1 MAGKAPEPVKEAVND
16 TPDMSA
22 ILAAVQAVGSS
33 VESLETRIT
42 AVEQRPNTGN
52 HTPKAGEVFGE
63 RSEVID
69 ALNPKDPRSF
79 HEGDIIRLNPDSE
92 KFAIILDSLETKLER
107 QKDIPGR
114 DTSGLEQEIAAMK
127 DESGPQGE
135 VWGFM
140 RSNEEGLQKYEVK
153 FPLMGQDGCW
163 ESELVMVRRAS
174 VQ

>member
-42 AVEQRPNTGN
+42 AVEQRPTGMRE
-52 HTPKAGEVFGE
+52 AGEVFGE

>member
-1 MAGKAPEPVKEAVND
+1 MTAKAPEPVNKAVND

-22 ILAAVQAVGSS
+22 ILAAIQAVGSS

-42 AVEQRPNTGN
+42 AVEERPTG
-52 HTPKAGEVFGE
+52 TPKAGEIFGE
-63 RSEVID
+63 RSEIID
-69 ALNPKDPRSF
+69 ALNPRDPRAF

-92 KFAIILDSLETKLER
+92 KFSIILNSLETQLKR
-107 QKDIPGR
+107 QKGVPGR

-135 VWGFM
+135 VFRFL

-153 FPLMGQDGCW
+153 FPTMGQDGCW
-163 ESELVMVRRAS
+163 EPDMVMVRRANA
-174 VQ
+174 